1 MIRTLAAWLSIG
13 AATAFFGM
21 VAIVASLLRVRGGI
35 YDWCTREWARTILRG
50 SGIPLTVEGRE
61 NVPVGEARVVVAN
74 HISGWDIFAVPVA
87 LPGPFSF
94 VMKKELERIP
104 FFSHAWKA
112 AGHLSVDR
120 SNRHAAIESLRR
132 AAERIRRDG
141 KTVIMFPEGTRSRS
155 GDLLP
160 FKKGAFMLAIEAGAP
175 IVPAA
180 ISGSFEITPPDSY
193 RVRPQPVTV
202 RFGEAVDTS
211 DYTPERVEQLIAE
224 VRRRMLALGARQED
238 GPAPP

>member
-13 AATAFFGM
+13 GATAFFGM

-74 HISGWDIFAVPVA
+74 HISGWDIFAIPVA

-94 VMKKELERIP
+94 VMKKELEKIP

-155 GDLLP
+155 GALLP

-180 ISGSFEITPPDSY
+180 ISGSFEITPADSY
-193 RVRPQPVTV
+193 RVRPRPVTV

-211 DYTPERVEQLIAE
+211 AYSPAQVEQLIAE
-224 VRRRMLALGARQED
+224 VRRRMLALGAQGEAE
-238 GPAPP
+238 PAPS

>member
-1 MIRTLAAWLSIG
+1 MIRTLSAWASIG
-13 AATAFFGM
+13 ASTLFFGTI
-21 VAIVASLLRVRGGI
+21 AIVAGVLRVRGGV
-35 YDWCTREWARTILRG
+35 YDWCTREWARTIMRG

-61 NVPVGEARVVVAN
+61 NVPVGKARVVVAN
-74 HISGWDIFAVPVA
+74 HISGWDIFAVPIA

-120 SNRHAAIESLRR
+120 SNRRAAIESLRR

-141 KTVIMFPEGTRSRS
+141 KTVIMFPEGTRSRT
-155 GDLLP
+155 GRLLP
-160 FKKGAFMLAIEAGAP
+160 FKKGAFMLAIEAGVP

-180 ISGSFEITPPDSY
+180 ITGSFEITPPDSY
-193 RVRPQPVTV
+193 RVRPRPVRV
-202 RFGEAVDTS
+202 QFGEAVDTTA
-211 DYTPERVEQLIAE
+211 YTPDRVEDLIAE
-224 VRRRMLALGARQED
+224 VRRRMLAMSGQEEERA
-238 GPAPP
+238 APG